1 MQHLIQT
8 PSGHPLDEDV
18 DVALVLCGSQTAHHV
33 GVGEPAKHV
42 DLVMQSL
49 QLLLLVSL
57 CVADIAHLRER
68 ERGGGGRGDHYAWI
82 RSDINDYPVN
92 PVLLTCLTAI
102 MVPRRASLARKQEQ
116 KAPVPISFPFTHCR
130 PSMYVLPA
138 ESVACTHTHTHTR
151 TQQH

>member
-68 ERGGGGRGDHYAWI
+68 EGERERERERGGGGGGGREREREREREGGGGGGGG
-82 RSDINDYPVN
+82 
-92 PVLLTCLTAI
+92 
-102 MVPRRASLARKQEQ
+102 
-116 KAPVPISFPFTHCR
+116 
-130 PSMYVLPA
+130 
-138 ESVACTHTHTHTR
+138 
-151 TQQH
+151 